1 MRTWI
6 AFASL
11 VLIAGCQ
18 KELGELCA
26 EDKEC
31 GSGECAVIGY
41 PGASGKGMCV
51 TSPPCGG
58 DGVEYIGLCLR
69 ACTVTA
75 DCPEGSACD
84 GPVGGCFPACER
96 DDQCGNNTCSRPGEV
111 CD

>member
-1 MRTWI
+1 VRTWI

-51 TSPPCGG
+51 TSPA
-58 DGVEYIGLCLR
+58 R
-69 ACTVTA
+69 
-75 DCPEGSACD
+75 
-84 GPVGGCFPACER
+84 
-96 DDQCGNNTCSRPGEV
+96 
-111 CD
+111 